1 MAATEAVA
9 VSSSA
14 TRVCSILLNAQ
25 HEIRTARCD
34 TLGQLV
40 LIAGSSRKTGQFGPS
55 RAPLPGRLPRPNG
68 PVELQPEQH
77 LPPASLLAEVH
88 QLQDRRCAR
97 CPATD
102 PSAQSRRG
110 ARGLCC
116 RYHCCARNTYS
127 VRRDP
132 GSLPHPTTVPRKLP
146 LHPRSSSRGS
156 TFPKL
161 TRSWPFAASGA
172 LSAARR
178 CSGPLSRYHPMQRAG
193 PQLPYGVRTFTRRPR
208 RAGWP
213 VLPLTGRARGS
224 L

>member
-1 MAATEAVA
+1 MIAAQVA
-9 VSSSA
+9 RQGSSA
-14 TRVCSILLNAQ
+14 FARATPGPPAAAKRTCGTATRATSAPR
-25 HEIRTARCD
+25 EP
-34 TLGQLV
+34 
-40 LIAGSSRKTGQFGPS
+40 AGRGPS
-55 RAPLPGRLPRPNG
+55 AT
-68 PVELQPEQH
+68 V
-77 LPPASLLAEVH
+77 
-88 QLQDRRCAR
+88 QDRRCAR

-116 RYHCCARNTYS
+116 RYHCCARYTYS

>member
-1 MAATEAVA
+1 MTPPGVFDFIKCATENSELPVVTPWPAGFD
-9 VSSSA
+9 
-14 TRVCSILLNAQ
+14 
-25 HEIRTARCD
+25 RC
-34 TLGQLV
+34 
-40 LIAGSSRKTGQFGPS
+40 SSRKTGQFGPS

-132 GSLPHPTTVPRKLP
+132 GSLPHPTTVPRNLP

-161 TRSWPFAASGA
+161 TCSWPFAA
-172 LSAARR
+172 
-178 CSGPLSRYHPMQRAG
+178 
-193 PQLPYGVRTFTRRPR
+193 
-208 RAGWP
+208 
-213 VLPLTGRARGS
+213 
-224 L
+224 